1 MSLVN
6 EFVLVGRIVGS
17 FVLGGL
23 IGFERECHKSPAGVR
38 TYAAIAMGA
47 CLFGLLSTHAAGPS
61 IYHSVA
67 DPTRIAAQVVSGIGF
82 IGGGVIFKTGTI
94 TRGLT
99 TAATIWVTAAIG
111 L

>member
-1 MSLVN
+1 M
-6 EFVLVGRIVGS
+6 
-17 FVLGGL
+17 
-23 IGFERECHKSPAGVR
+23 
-38 TYAAIAMGA
+38 
-47 CLFGLLSTHAAGPS
+47 
-61 IYHSVA
+61 A

-111 L
+111 LSVSFEMVLVPITATVLTLFLLSLSHFKLWRRFKDSLDNKEPEELE